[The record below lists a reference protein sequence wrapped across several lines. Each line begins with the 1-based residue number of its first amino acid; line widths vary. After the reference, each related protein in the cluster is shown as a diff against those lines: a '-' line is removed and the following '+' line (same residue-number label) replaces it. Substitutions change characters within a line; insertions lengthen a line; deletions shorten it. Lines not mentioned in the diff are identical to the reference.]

1 MSFSLLQLSREELL
15 ECADARVPA
24 ALASRVEE
32 AALPPSFVA
41 ARALKLIAE
50 GKAEFWCSTF
60 LIVRNR
66 DQRIIGGC
74 GFKDAPKDG
83 RVEIG
88 YGVSPG
94 SRGQGAATAAVGL
107 LLQRA
112 FGSGVREVF
121 AEVTPENL
129 ASAKVVRK
137 LGFVSTGTRM
147 DKEDGMVVQ
156 WVANNGGSG
165 PRTR

>member
-1 MSFSLLQLSREELL
+1 
-15 ECADARVPA
+15 
-24 ALASRVEE
+24 
-32 AALPPSFVA
+32 LPPSFVA

-112 FGSGVREVF
+112 FGSGAREVV
-121 AEVTPENL
+121 AEVTPDNL
-129 ASAKVVRK
+129 ASARVVRK
-137 LGFVSTGTRM
+137 LGFVSTGTRV

-156 WVANNGGSG
+156 WVAKNGGPA
-165 PRTR
+165 PRPR

>member
-1 MSFSLLQLSREELL
+1 MSYFLLQLSREQLL
-15 ECADARVPA
+15 ECADSCVPA

-32 AALPPSFVA
+32 GALPPSFVA
-41 ARALKLIAE
+41 VRALKLIAE

-66 DQRIIGGC
+66 DRRIIGGC

-88 YGVSPG
+88 YGVSPD

-107 LLQRA
+107 LLRRA
-112 FGSGVREVF
+112 FDSGVREVL
-121 AEVTPENL
+121 AEVTPDNL
-129 ASAKVVRK
+129 ASAQVVRK
-137 LGFVSTGTRM
+137 LGFVSTGTRV
-147 DKEDGMVVQ
+147 DKEDGIVVR
-156 WVANNGGSG
+156 WVASNGGPG
-165 PRTR
+165 PRPC

>member
-15 ECADARVPA
+15 DCADARVPP
-24 ALASRVEE
+24 ALASRLEE
-32 AALPPSFVA
+32 GALPPSFVA

-88 YGVSPG
+88 YGVAPG

-121 AEVTPENL
+121 AEVTPENR

-137 LGFVSTGTRM
+137 LGFVSTGTRV
-147 DKEDGMVVQ
+147 DKEDGIVVQ
-156 WVANNGGSG
+156 WVARKDGTE